1 MNHAGRT
8 ATVSLLVW
16 HSGGFHG
23 GLLVGGSW
31 VFFIRPAALNVNL
44 INSENNEQLTHCSKS
59 EAVEY
64 QLRNLTQLHKLFQ
77 LR

>member
-1 MNHAGRT
+1 MQGAQPRCLSWSGI
-8 ATVSLLVW
+8 L
-16 HSGGFHG
+16 GGFMG
-23 GLLVGGSW
+23 VCWLGEVG

-44 INSENNEQLTHCSKS
+44 INWENNEQLTHCSKS